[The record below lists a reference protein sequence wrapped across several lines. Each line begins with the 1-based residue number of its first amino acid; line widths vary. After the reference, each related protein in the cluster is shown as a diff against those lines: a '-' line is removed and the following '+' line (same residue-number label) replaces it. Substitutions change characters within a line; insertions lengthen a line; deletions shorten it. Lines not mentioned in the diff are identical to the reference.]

1 MEDCL
6 ANAFLE
12 LGRYDEAIAEYERI
26 LRINPR
32 CPLAHSRLG
41 LTHEGRKRSDLARK
55 SFEQFLQVWAAAD
68 RDVPEV
74 VKAQARLAALQ

>member
-1 MEDCL
+1 
-6 ANAFLE
+6 LE

-32 CPLAHSRLG
+32 YPLAHYRLG
-41 LTHEGRKRSDLARK
+41 LAHEGRRRADLARQ
-55 SFEQFLQVWAAAD
+55 SFEQFLQVWADAD

-74 VKAQARLAALQ
+74 VNAQARLAALQ